1 MISVLNAPTNAVSR
15 PPAPLPYSP
24 QAGPA
29 TFKRVMVIADMVHPY
44 VYRAGFPAGLPPID
58 LVLSAGDIPGY
69 FLEFLASC
77 LTVPVIYVPG
87 NHNDEY
93 INEGGGRHR
102 PQGVIN
108 AQGRVITAAG
118 LRIAGWGGV
127 PRYRQG
133 ENQYTPLQARLGL
146 GKLAFQARGGLD
158 ILLTHAPPEG
168 PHAGS
173 DYAHRGCASIN
184 RFMEKRRPPLV
195 IHGHIHEYEGKKI
208 GYTDEKTGA
217 QVINA
222 YGYHILELAYSD
234 EKVMTK
240 VGAGD

>member
-1 MISVLNAPTNAVSR
+1 MISLLNSPMQPSAQFAYGPQSG
-15 PPAPLPYSP
+15 PL
-24 QAGPA
+24 G
-29 TFKRVMVIADMVHPY
+29 FKRVMVIADMVHPY
-44 VYRAGFPAGLPPID
+44 VYRAGFPAGLPDID
-58 LVLSAGDIPGY
+58 LVLAAGDIPGH

-77 LTVPVIYVPG
+77 LTVPVVYVPG
-87 NHNDEY
+87 NHKDEY
-93 INEGGGRHR
+93 INDGHGPER
-102 PQGVIN
+102 PRGVIN

-127 PRYRQG
+127 PKYREG
-133 ENQYTPLQARLGL
+133 ENQYTPLQARWGL
-146 GKLAFQARGGLD
+146 GKLAWQARKGVD

-173 DYAHRGCASIN
+173 DYAHRGCSAIN

-208 GYTDEKTGA
+208 AYTDKATGA

-222 YGYHILELAYSD
+222 YGYHMLELAYSD

>member
-1 MISVLNAPTNAVSR
+1 MISVLNSPSQPSAHVAYQPQPESAP
-15 PPAPLPYSP
+15 
-24 QAGPA
+24 
-29 TFKRVMVIADMVHPY
+29 FKRVMVIADMVHPY

-69 FLEFLASC
+69 FLEFLASS
-77 LTVPVIYVPG
+77 LPVPVVYVPG

-93 INEGGGRHR
+93 INEGEGRHR

-108 AQGRVITAAG
+108 AQGRIITAAG
-118 LRIAGWGGV
+118 LKIAGWGGV
-127 PRYRQG
+127 PKYREG
-133 ENQYTPLQARLGL
+133 ENQYSEMQARLGL
-146 GKLAFQARGGLD
+146 GKLAWQARGGVD

-173 DYAHRGCASIN
+173 DYAHRGCGFIN
-184 RFMEKRRPPLV
+184 GFMQKRRPPLV
-195 IHGHIHEYEGKKI
+195 VHGHIHEYEGKKI
-208 GYTDEKTGA
+208 AYTDEATGA

-222 YGYHILELAYSD
+222 YGYHILELAQQDQRVSA
-234 EKVMTK
+234 K